1 MKKMK
6 KVALFF
12 ILFMC
17 TVFIYAGDIATYVNL
32 GFSRDSSIFMFGQY
46 GISGKGTKAYADLY
60 TVNVRKNIFVKDG
73 VMEKIFPDKIFPGQD
88 GLGGLLMLLHSAS
101 NLVTKYH
108 INHIET
114 GRIIYILVDGDKPK
128 DRLEFRDFDKSTG
141 YVLTLV
147 QEKFGNGKTVRSSFH
162 INLAITDKYNKT
174 RTYTVGNPDYKRKRV
189 QNYRIKQVL
198 FSPNGKSLIIVVEKE
213 ILSDTGKN
221 VRYMVETLPLK

>member
-1 MKKMK
+1 MK

-12 ILFMC
+12 ILLIS
-17 TVFIYAGDIATYVNL
+17 TVFIYAGDIANYVNL

-46 GISGKGTKAYADLY
+46 GIRGKDTKAYADLY

-73 VMEKIFPDKIFPGQD
+73 VMEKVFPDKILPGQD

-101 NLVTKYH
+101 DLVAKYH

-114 GRIIYILVDGDKPK
+114 GRIVYILVDGDKPK

-162 INLAITDKYNKT
+162 INLAITDKNNKT
-174 RTYTVGNPDYKRKRV
+174 RTYTVGNPNYKRKEV

-198 FSPNGKSLIIVVEKE
+198 FSPNEQSLVIVVEKE

-221 VRYMVETLPLK
+221 IRYMVETLPLK